1 MKNLILLLSVLLG
14 ISPIFGHEYH
24 VAIIDM
30 EYNQDS
36 SSIEVSLKINTNDL
50 NKVLNEVYK
59 KNAGLNTEVEYQQ
72 TDSLLYDYLD
82 KNLFIQVDSIQK
94 AFNFIGYEHE
104 EEFTFVYIEYINV
117 NSVSKILIRCSLL
130 EEIKV
135 SDHGHSHQSNLIN
148 VKVNDT
154 LKSLYLNTHN
164 REGKLEF

>member
-1 MKNLILLLSVLLG
+1 MKKLILLLTSLLFLT
-14 ISPIFGHEYH
+14 PCFGHEYH

-36 SSIEVSLKINTNDL
+36 NSMEVSLKINTKDL
-50 NKVLNEVYK
+50 NEVLKEVYK
-59 KNAGLNTEVEYQQ
+59 KNAGLNTEEEYQQ
-72 TDSLLYDYLD
+72 TDSLLNDYLK
-82 KNLFIQVDSIQK
+82 KNLLLQIDSLPK
-94 AFNFIGYEHE
+94 VFNFVGYEHE

-117 NSVSKILIRCSLL
+117 KSVSKMLIRCSLL

-135 SDHGHSHQSNLIN
+135 HDHGHTHQSNLIN
-148 VKVNDT
+148 VKVNGT